1 MRAARGDGRVAA
13 VSVAPHGDTRAHEL
27 AVDSVCLAIGRNP
40 DFGLALQLG
49 IDLTYEAARGG
60 HLPARDARG
69 LTSVPNLYVAG
80 DAAGTREVADALLD
94 GARVGL
100 AAAGGDPDG
109 APALVAD
116 LLGTGG

>member
-1 MRAARGDGRVAA
+1 MD
-13 VSVAPHGDTRAHEL
+13 L
-27 AVDSVCLAIGRNP
+27 RNP

-49 IDLTYEAARGG
+49 IDLTYDAARGG

-69 LTSVPNLYVAG
+69 LTSVPGLYVAG
-80 DAAGTREVADALLD
+80 DAAGAGELEEALLD

-100 AAAGGDPDG
+100 AAAGGDPAS

-116 LLGTGG
+116 LLSTGG